1 MNKLLENREVFSFS
15 LAVLDKLFLDGV
27 FNEKEREE
35 IASKL
40 AQKYGFKNTSILVT
54 NSLICTLNNE
64 SMCMKNGGENS
75 GN

>member
-1 MNKLLENREVFSFS
+1 MNKLLESREDFSFS

-40 AQKYGFKNTSILVT
+40 AQKYGFKSTSILVT
-54 NSLICTLNNE
+54 NSLICTLSNE
-64 SMCMKNGGENS
+64 SMCMKKGGENS

>member
-1 MNKLLENREVFSFS
+1 MNKLLENREDFSFS

-40 AQKYGFKNTSILVT
+40 AQKYGFKSTSILVT
-54 NSLICTLNNE
+54 NSLICTLSNE
-64 SMCMKNGGENS
+64 SMCMKKGGENS

>member
-1 MNKLLENREVFSFS
+1 MNNLLENREDFAFS

-27 FNEKEREE
+27 FNEKERKE

-40 AQKYGFKNTSILVT
+40 AQKYGFKSTSILVT

-64 SMCMKNGGENS
+64 SMCMNNGGENS

>member
-64 SMCMKNGGENS
+64 SMCMKIGGEIS

>member
-1 MNKLLENREVFSFS
+1 MNKLLENREDFSFS

-40 AQKYGFKNTSILVT
+40 AQKYGFKSTSILVT

-64 SMCMKNGGENS
+64 SMCMKNGGEKS